1 MSRKF
6 RRILSVV
13 MTFVMCLYAVQARR
27 YTALT
32 SEIKELEKKQEKLIE
47 ENKKL
52 VSDIA
57 VLSSA
62 DRIERI
68 AVEELG
74 MHKAETEDIVSV
86 QLLKKVDQR
95 FMSEKS
101 VSRIMI
107 SHILIEN

>member
-1 MSRKF
+1 MKSGFKDIIVKF
-6 RRILSVV
+6 FFCLFVLAIPL
-13 MTFVMCLYAVQARR
+13 VMCLYAVQSRR

-62 DRIERI
+62 DRIEKM

-74 MHKAETEDIVSV
+74 MHKAETEDIVRV
-86 QLLKKVDQR
+86 EMTGERK
-95 FMSEKS
+95 
-101 VSRIMI
+101 
-107 SHILIEN
+107 

>member
-1 MSRKF
+1 MLA
-6 RRILSVV
+6 IP
-13 MTFVMCLYAVQARR
+13 FVLCLYAAQARR

-32 SEIKELEKKQEKLIE
+32 AEIRDLERKQEKLIE

-62 DRIERI
+62 DRIEKI

-74 MHKAETEDIVSV
+74 MHKAETEDIVRV
-86 QLLKKVDQR
+86 EMTGEKK
-95 FMSEKS
+95 
-101 VSRIMI
+101 
-107 SHILIEN
+107 

>member
-1 MSRKF
+1 MKRQYKDF
-6 RRILSVV
+6 IVKV
-13 MTFVMCLYAVQARR
+13 FFCIFVLTIPLVLCLYATQARR

-32 SEIKELEKKQEKLIE
+32 SEIRELEKKQEKLIE

-62 DRIERI
+62 DRIEKI

-74 MHKAETEDIVSV
+74 MHKAETEDIVRV
-86 QLLKKVDQR
+86 EMTGEKK
-95 FMSEKS
+95 
-101 VSRIMI
+101 
-107 SHILIEN
+107 